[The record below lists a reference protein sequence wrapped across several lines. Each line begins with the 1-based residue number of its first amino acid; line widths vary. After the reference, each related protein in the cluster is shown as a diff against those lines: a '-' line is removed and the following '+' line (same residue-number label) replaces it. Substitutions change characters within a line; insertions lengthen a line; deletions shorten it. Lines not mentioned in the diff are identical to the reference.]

1 MEITVLYLKI
11 SRHHSTTEIAWDIFK
26 ILADYR
32 LLYSTNLMTAVVYV
46 YFWLHVIQ
54 SFQLGDN
61 CIVFENFT
69 ACIVFE
75 NFTASIPRL
84 K

>member
-1 MEITVLYLKI
+1 MQVHVI
-11 SRHHSTTEIAWDIFK
+11 HSHFSYIYTNYVKCVACHQ
-26 ILADYR
+26 
-32 LLYSTNLMTAVVYV
+32 LYSTNLMTAVIYV

-69 ACIVFE
+69 AAIGDLMVA
-75 NFTASIPRL
+75 N
-84 K
+84 